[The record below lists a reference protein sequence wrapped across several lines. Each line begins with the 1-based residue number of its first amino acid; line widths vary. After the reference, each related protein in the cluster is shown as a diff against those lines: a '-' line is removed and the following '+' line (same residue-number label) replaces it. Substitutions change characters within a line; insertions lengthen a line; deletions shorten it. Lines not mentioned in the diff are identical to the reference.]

1 MALCLPR
8 LAPLLQVANPSIGA
22 RRCGDAC
29 RDSLRRLRVSALELY
44 LVHSPFVAG
53 VPLLDTWRECEA
65 LVDAGLVRNLGV
77 SNFRVA
83 DLRTLLAGARI
94 RPSVNQIE
102 ARSFARD
109 DAPAVLCADAVA
121 LGSADASVS
130 RADAVCSPCR
140 DSTTRTCSSASW
152 LPSARQRASC

>member
-1 MALCLPR
+1 
-8 LAPLLQVANPSIGA
+8 VANPSIGA

-29 RDSLRRLRVSALELY
+29 RDSLRRLHVSALDLY

-65 LVDAGLVRNLGV
+65 LVDAGLVRNIGV
-77 SNFRVA
+77 SNFRVS

-102 ARSFARD
+102 ARSGLMT
-109 DAPAVLCADAVA
+109 PPCLA
-121 LGSADASVS
+121 LTL
-130 RADAVCSPCR
+130 R
-140 DSTTRTCSSASW
+140 
-152 LPSARQRASC
+152 